1 MGLLY
6 EYSKADDFAYRQQQP
21 TRPDKE
27 PDEPT
32 ETPDETPDAAETS
45 KSDTDTTDER
55 VFTGGDIVIA
65 SLVTLGTFLV
75 LMFGTLFVFAFV
87 MLMLDPTLLEA
98 GDPNAAAEAIIA
110 PYQEAYGLQYAY
122 IATLYGLG
130 IFAGTLFVAMRTRWN
145 WQLLGVNPVDWPE
158 VAYAVMIGTAG
169 ALAIIGGTL
178 ASQQAAGVLDEQ
190 LTGLRQALTE
200 TSPVL
205 IGGAA
210 VLFVILS
217 PIVEELFFRGVIYG
231 HLRRRGRFW
240 VALLVSS
247 LVYASLNLNPT
258 TFFANLALGA
268 ALALVLERTQSIW
281 GAVAAHSAFNAVTV
295 LLYLLILNVR

>member
-1 MGLLY
+1 M
-6 EYSKADDFAYRQQQP
+6 
-21 TRPDKE
+21 
-27 PDEPT
+27 
-32 ETPDETPDAAETS
+32 
-45 KSDTDTTDER
+45 
-55 VFTGGDIVIA
+55 
-65 SLVTLGTFLV
+65 
-75 LMFGTLFVFAFV
+75 
-87 MLMLDPTLLEA
+87 
-98 GDPNAAAEAIIA
+98 
-110 PYQEAYGLQYAY
+110 QYAY

-210 VLFVILS
+210 VLFVIS
-217 PIVEELFFRGVIYG
+217 VTNCGGIVLPWGDIR
-231 HLRRRGRFW
+231 
-240 VALLVSS
+240 
-247 LVYASLNLNPT
+247 
-258 TFFANLALGA
+258 
-268 ALALVLERTQSIW
+268 ALAAARAVLGGIVGFLAGVCLVKLEPDDIFREP
-281 GAVAAHSAFNAVTV
+281 GAGRGIGAGAGANAVDLGGGGGTQRV
-295 LLYLLILNVR
+295 